1 MKKLTALL
9 LSLIMLMTMIAV
21 PAIAADEDVTLK
33 ITPDKTTVVP
43 GDTITYT
50 ISVEVKSADI
60 KIGSMQ
66 FTLSPNSGMTLP
78 TAFKVSGESVI
89 SYSDKSSWQYNA
101 EEETG
106 MYEIFSYTPASKVFL
121 ASNTT
126 EQRALNTN
134 KEIMKIKATVANDA
148 TGSLTLSA
156 DNVEFGKVDGGVTKW
171 NYTVETTSVTIQS
184 TPSHTHSWST
194 EWSSDA
200 TYHWH
205 KCTGTGTCD
214 AGNVKDKAE
223 HTWTAA
229 TCTAPKTCAACG
241 YTEGSALGHNYT
253 EKIEDDAHLKK
264 AATKCTEY
272 NEYWYDCSR
281 CDANAKND
289 TAATGKYFTSTTA
302 KGSHNFTEKKTTAA
316 YYVAGTGADCQHA
329 KEYYYACADCNA
341 VGTDKWTSTTKGPH
355 SFDTTTWGYKGSDGH
370 AHKCTVSGC
379 TEHDTVVAHT
389 PGAAAT
395 ETTPQTCTECG
406 YVIAPATGHI
416 RHTLTNHPANP
427 ATCTEAGNI
436 EYWTCSGCN
445 DKFSDADGTNKITG
459 SVTIAALGHDH
470 SGPWV
475 TTDENEHW
483 KVCAREGCN
492 EQLDKAAHSYADGS
506 DTCGT
511 CQHVREV
518 TPPTD
523 TVKVTFDA
531 NGGMFA
537 DQTTSKTIALDDWQE
552 SPVPT
557 RSNYSF
563 DGWYTARVGGSKVEE
578 PQRYNENTTL
588 YAHWTYIG
596 GDGSITIITHPDND
610 TTGTKENPG
619 TGAAPSGIGYVFVGL
634 AAVGALCF
642 GAKKLIKKEE
652 E

>member
-1 MKKLTALL
+1 ME
-9 LSLIMLMTMIAV
+9 V
-21 PAIAADEDVTLK
+21 DVTLSNNPGITWGTIDIKFDNMAFKLVSVKDTNATLTCTYNGHSNFPITSGSYTLSWDDSLATTNNTTNGKLATLVFEVLAGATSGDKVIRVDNISFTDKVDASITGIGVDGK
-33 ITPDKTTVVP
+33 ITLT
-43 GDTITYT
+43 
-50 ISVEVKSADI
+50 
-60 KIGSMQ
+60 
-66 FTLSPNSGMTLP
+66 SP
-78 TAFKVSGESVI
+78 
-89 SYSDKSSWQYNA
+89 
-101 EEETG
+101 
-106 MYEIFSYTPASKVFL
+106 
-121 ASNTT
+121 
-126 EQRALNTN
+126 
-134 KEIMKIKATVANDA
+134 
-148 TGSLTLSA
+148 
-156 DNVEFGKVDGGVTKW
+156 
-171 NYTVETTSVTIQS
+171 
-184 TPSHTHSWST
+184 TPSHTHSWSS

-229 TCTAPKTCAACG
+229 TCTTPKTCSICG
-241 YTEGSALGHNYT
+241 KTEGNALGHNYT
-253 EKIEDDAHLKK
+253 EMIEDEAHLKK

-289 TAATGKYFTSTTA
+289 TAATDKYFTSTI
-302 KGSHNFTEKKTTAA
+302 KGSHHFTKKETTEA
-316 YYVAGTGADCQHA
+316 YYVADTGADCQHA

-395 ETTPQTCTECG
+395 ETTSQTCTVCHK
-406 YVIAPATGHI
+406 VLTPALGHVHI
-416 RHTLTNHPANP
+416 NHLASV
-427 ATCTEAGNI
+427 AAQASTCTAPGNDA
-436 EYWTCSGCN
+436 YWKCSC
-445 DKFSDADGTNKITG
+445 DKLFSDEAATTETTLAA
-459 SVTIAALGHDH
+459 VTKAALGHTPGDWQ
-470 SGPWV
+470 S
-475 TTDENEHW
+475 DNDNHW
-483 KVCAREGCN
+483 KVCATC
-492 EQLDKAAHSYADGS
+492 QAVLDKAAHSYAGDS
-506 DTCGT
+506 NTCET

-531 NGGMFA
+531 NGGKFS
-537 DQTTSKTIALDDWQE
+537 DGSTTKEITNDTAVAIAACSE
-552 SPVPT
+552 NPT
-557 RSNYSF
+557 RENYRF
-563 DGWYTARVGGSKVEE
+563 DGWYTSAAGGTKLT
-578 PQRYNENTTL
+578 PNDIYRQDTTV

-596 GDGSITIITHPDND
+596 DDGSITIITHPDND

-619 TGAAPSGIGYVFVGL
+619 TGAVSSPVGYVVIGL